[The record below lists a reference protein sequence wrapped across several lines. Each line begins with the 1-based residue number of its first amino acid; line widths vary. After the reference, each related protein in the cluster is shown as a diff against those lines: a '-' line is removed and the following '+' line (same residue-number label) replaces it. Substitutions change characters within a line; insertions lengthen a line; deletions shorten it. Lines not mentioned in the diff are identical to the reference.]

1 MKTIDVRDQ
10 YRLGVART
18 FNLTVSGIRYRL
30 FRASV
35 TVVVITVAIA
45 FLMNV
50 LSEGLVVGAV
60 SRMTREKIGQ
70 ERQALWWADRLSAS
84 GTPEEILLE
93 IGRSGPT
100 EPACV
105 EGMKAGDLT
114 PEQMRSYREG
124 AAAAALYV
132 DFFEDMA
139 VAHRR
144 ILVRGS
150 KGKGIFDRLQD
161 AGEFERFLGEL
172 KDMKS
177 VMFATAVE
185 EFESF
190 LAEWPQIS
198 ETTLRIKRGRATAQ
212 ARIKEY
218 LGDRT
223 VMEGLAEA
231 DGAFGK
237 AVREAGFVLDEATSA
252 VVAVQARR
260 MLDMRRLEETVVM
273 PEMRRAVAAY
283 VNVMPAEVNALTL
296 WKLLRR
302 QGSAR
307 WYFDNLKHKGV
318 DVAGIDIERATDLAG
333 SKARNDALTAAERK
347 SAGVAGGIMGIGERM
362 SWLVAMAMLVCTVGV
377 LNAMLMSVTE
387 RFREIATLK
396 CLGALDGSIML
407 IFVMEAS
414 LLGAVGGAAGAIAG
428 GVIGLGRMLVAFGG
442 PLFSA
447 LPVGQLLLAVLL
459 STASGVVL
467 AALAALYPSWR
478 AATLAPMEAMRIQ

>member
-10 YRLGVART
+10 FRLGVART

-30 FRASV
+30 FRSSV
-35 TVVVITVAIA
+35 TVVVIAVAIA

-50 LSEGLVVGAV
+50 VSEGLVVGAV
-60 SRMTREKIGQ
+60 SRMARKKIGQ
-70 ERQALWWADRLSAS
+70 ERQASWWAARLSVT

-100 EPACV
+100 EPAYA
-105 EGMKAGDLT
+105 EGMTAGDLA

-132 DFFEDMA
+132 DFFENIA

-144 ILVRGS
+144 ILVGGS
-150 KGKGIFDRLQD
+150 KGTDIFDRLQD
-161 AGEFERFLGEL
+161 AGEYERFVGEL
-172 KDMKS
+172 RGLKS
-177 VMFATAVE
+177 VMFATSVE
-185 EFESF
+185 EFQSF
-190 LAEWPQIS
+190 LAEWPRVS
-198 ETTLRIKRGRATAQ
+198 ETTLRISRGRAAAQ
-212 ARIKEY
+212 AQIKER
-218 LGDRT
+218 LGNRT
-223 VMEGLAEA
+223 VMDGLAEA

-237 AVREAGFVLDEATSA
+237 TVREAGFALDEATSA

-260 MLDMRRLEETVVM
+260 ILDMQRLEETVVM

-296 WKLLRR
+296 WELLQG
-302 QGSAR
+302 QGSGR
-307 WYFDNLKHKGV
+307 WYFDTLKDKGV
-318 DVAGIDIERATDLAG
+318 DVGGIGIERATDLAG
-333 SKARNDALTAAERK
+333 SKARNDALSAAERK

-362 SWLVAMAMLVCTVGV
+362 SWLVAFAMLVCAVGV
-377 LNAMLMSVTE
+377 ANAMLMSVTE

-396 CLGALDGSIML
+396 CLGALDASIML

-414 LLGAVGGAAGAIAG
+414 LLGAVGGVAGVIAG
-428 GVIGLGRMLVAFGG
+428 SVIGLGRMLVAFGG
-442 PLFSA
+442 VLFSA
-447 LPVGQLLLAVLL
+447 LPVGQLLFAVLL
-459 STASGVVL
+459 STGSGVLL
-467 AALAALYPSWR
+467 AAAAALYPSWR